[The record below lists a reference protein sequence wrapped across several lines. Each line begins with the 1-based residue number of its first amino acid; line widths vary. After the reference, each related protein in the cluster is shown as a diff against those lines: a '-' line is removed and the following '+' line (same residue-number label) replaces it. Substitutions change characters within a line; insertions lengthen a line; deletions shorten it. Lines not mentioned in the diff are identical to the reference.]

1 MASHYSLD
9 DSHYS
14 LDRLET
20 LCHPWLP
27 HASIFL
33 GTNSTEAIHNISALC
48 VIFWN
53 KIGPLINE
61 IIRPFVCNAQNNEIW
76 DVQTFCSAEWMW
88 ADKNIF
94 FSIPNLNLPFQS
106 NILKSVNKKVIISLS
121 TVVSTLSATFSRKTA
136 GTFLAIIPAT
146 RYLYVKFAQNWV

>member
-20 LCHPWLP
+20 LCGPWLP

-33 GTNSTEAIHNISALC
+33 GTNNTEAIHNISALC

-61 IIRPFVCNAQNNEIW
+61 IISLFMC
-76 DVQTFCSAEWMW
+76 
-88 ADKNIF
+88 
-94 FSIPNLNLPFQS
+94 FS
-106 NILKSVNKKVIISLS
+106 V
-121 TVVSTLSATFSRKTA
+121 
-136 GTFLAIIPAT
+136 GTEYYA
-146 RYLYVKFAQNWV
+146 